1 MEQVNK
7 IINTIYAQD
16 DPWGKVA
23 PPEVFKDEIERYP
36 TGGLLFVYVNN
47 FIKVII
53 VAAGMFALFNFIT
66 AGYTFITSGGNPDK
80 VEEAWTKIWHSFMGL
95 AVIALSFILA
105 GIAGQLLFDN
115 PTYFLQFRIW
125 TP

>member
-1 MEQVNK
+1 MNK

-16 DPWGKVA
+16 NPWGKVD
-23 PPEVFKDEIERYP
+23 PPSVFKDKIEQYP

-47 FIKVII
+47 FIKIII

-80 VEEAWTKIWHSFMGL
+80 VEEAWNKILHSFLGL
-95 AVIALSFILA
+95 AVIASSFILA
-105 GIAGQLLFDN
+105 GIAGQLLFGN

-125 TP
+125 TL

>member
-1 MEQVNK
+1 VNK
-7 IINTIYAQD
+7 ILKTIYAQD
-16 DPWGKVA
+16 NPWGTVA
-23 PPEVFKDEIERYP
+23 PPDAFKDNIREG
-36 TGGLLFVYVNN
+36 GGLLFVYINN

-53 VAAGMFALFNFIT
+53 VVAGMFVLFNFIT

-80 VEEAWTKIWHSFMGL
+80 VEEAWTKIWHSFLGL
-95 AVIALSFILA
+95 AVIASSFILA